1 MAATA
6 NMILKITTL
15 ADVAGLKAGLD
26 MISAFGGKVVEVMK
40 SVDQFADAH
49 AALSLDVSKMTAAT
63 KGMIASQDAY
73 IAANK
78 LSTAGIKAS
87 AEQLEGLGKR
97 AVQYA
102 QATGQ
107 EVPAALQQMTQAVIT
122 GSERG
127 LKPFGINLEGVKTK
141 AEASQRA
148 LDQLTE
154 STKNMTIE
162 LDSMDD
168 VLGAIGTN
176 ISDIAFKFAEID
188 TSMEGVLGTLVSL
201 NSELTEFNSW
211 MEDSPESTAKWAT
224 NIKSILSSVAGD
236 FFNFMGSVAES
247 IGANNNLMGRSLR
260 KIAAGF
266 NQYTSEQNVGY
277 YEERAVEKQ
286 VRAAERAARQPEQ
299 ATRRTSG
306 GGGKK
311 KKREDSRGGK
321 DIYDFASDNVD
332 SMMAA
337 GGEYDQGLINELT
350 GIDLPESVMQR
361 TERIL
366 LATKTLLESKRAA
379 LEEMRFD
386 LEVEEGSASQLLG
399 IRTEERLA
407 QLQAEKEEREMQRNI
422 DADPRVKAEMLAIE
436 REEELAY
443 YEKSTDFAQQYG
455 DSWENAMKRT
465 SAGAIAATASQNM
478 LRGAVTMAANAMV
491 GSSKMTVK
499 AFAEMVQGIA
509 LSAGIEA
516 TIHMLMELGH
526 MIAAA
531 VTSWGMSPQIEGH
544 AAAAA
549 QYAVTAAAAFAV
561 AGAASAV
568 AGSRGGSSASPTGTR
583 TGQGNYG
590 SPGYSDV
597 SGGGDKQVNVNVSLH
612 GDAAGVFRVVDEENE
627 RRSRNGQTTIKNAA

>member
-26 MISAFGGKVVEVMK
+26 MISAFGGKVIEVMK

-73 IAANK
+73 ISANK
-78 LSTAGIKAS
+78 LSAAGIKAS

-127 LKPFGINLEGVKTK
+127 LKPFGVNLDGVKTK
-141 AEASQRA
+141 SEASQRA
-148 LDQLTE
+148 LDQFTA

-162 LDSMDD
+162 FDSMAD
-168 VLGAIGTN
+168 VFESIGTN

-188 TSMEGVLGTLVSL
+188 TSMDGVLGTLVSL
-201 NSELTEFNSW
+201 NSELTEFNLW
-211 MEDSPESTAKWAT
+211 MEESPESTAKWAT

-277 YEERAVEKQ
+277 YEERAAEKQ
-286 VRAAERAARQPEQ
+286 VRAAERAARQP
-299 ATRRTSG
+299 ARAARRTG
-306 GGGKK
+306 GGGGGSRKK
-311 KKREDSRGGK
+311 
-321 DIYDFASDNVD
+321 
-332 SMMAA
+332 
-337 GGEYDQGLINELT
+337 
-350 GIDLPESVMQR
+350 
-361 TERIL
+361 
-366 LATKTLLESKRAA
+366 
-379 LEEMRFD
+379 EEMTFS
-386 LEVEEGSASQLLG
+386 EEESEDAYQSSLDDLLG
-399 IRTEERLA
+399 PAPDRWTGTSATVDQMIEDEKAKERLA
-407 QLQAEKEEREMQRNI
+407 APPMSEA
-422 DADPRVKAEMLAIE
+422 DATASIE
-436 REEELAY
+436 AMTAWMDVRRQQMEQET
-443 YEKSTDFAQQYG
+443 SFAGQFG
-455 DSWENAMKRT
+455 ESWSSALGRT
-465 SAGAIAATASQNM
+465 SAGAMAAAGTQNM
-478 LRGAVTMAANAMV
+478 LRGAVTMAANAIV
-491 GSSKMTVK
+491 GSSKLTVS
-499 AFAEMVQGIA
+499 AVAEMVKGVA
-509 LSAGIEA
+509 LSVGIEA
-516 TIHMLMELGH
+516 TILGLIELGH

-531 VTSWGMSPQIEGH
+531 ASSWGMSPEVEMH
-544 AAAAA
+544 AAAFA

-561 AGAASAV
+561 AGAATAV
-568 AGSRGGSSASPTGTR
+568 GGASKSASGPTGTR
-583 TGQGNYG
+583 TGQGQYG

-597 SGGGDKQVNVNVSLH
+597 SGGDSRQVNVNVTLH

-627 RRSRNGQTTIKNAA
+627 RRSRNGQATIKSAA